1 MGRGRLVLSLR
12 TGVGRRGLGVGAGEE
27 PAELGAGIRVGG
39 RGDASEK
46 TGGAGGGRGGGGGG
60 AAGEGRGKMGEG
72 TGWGGGGDASEK
84 TGQAA
89 SSLQGRARV
98 PRISPTP
105 PSGPR
110 RLFLLLLL
118 SLRLS

>member
-1 MGRGRLVLSLR
+1 M
-12 TGVGRRGLGVGAGEE
+12 GRRGLGVGAGEG
-27 PAELGAGIRVGG
+27 PAELGTGIRVGG
-39 RGDASEK
+39 R
-46 TGGAGGGRGGGGGG
+46 
-60 AAGEGRGKMGEG
+60 
-72 TGWGGGGDASEK
+72 GDASEK